1 MLHDGSQALV
11 IDPGDSAP
19 VLAALTEWQLVL
31 SGILVTHHHG
41 DHVAGRMDLGR
52 RQPRHHVRGT
62 GVDRAHA
69 RLQPFGQLRGIEPQ
83 AEDEARERLQQVA
96 RGVERDDAPRH
107 EVEGVGQDANLV
119 VRFDDS
125 GISVRAYRC
134 RKWKSV
140 TWAQLASLA
149 DDTEPVVRF
158 CETDHG
164 SRVLEAMGVRLP
176 KDDQSARGG
185 PA

>member
-1 MLHDGSQALV
+1 MSQ
-11 IDPGDSAP
+11 
-19 VLAALTEWQLVL
+19 LTQF
-31 SGILVTHHHG
+31 
-41 DHVAGRMDLGR
+41 R
-52 RQPRHHVRGT
+52 RPIVRY
-62 GVDRAHA
+62 
-69 RLQPFGQLRGIEPQ
+69 LPNL
-83 AEDEARERLQQVA
+83 
-96 RGVERDDAPRH
+96 
-107 EVEGVGQDANLV
+107 NLV

-164 SRVLEAMGVRLP
+164 SRVLKAMGVRLLQ
-176 KDDQSARGG
+176 DDRSDRGG
-185 PA
+185 TA